1 MGVLG
6 KAQHGHP
13 ETGTE
18 EAGASTNSILFAVGD
33 FVFLI
38 SVGIVATLVMHGMHQ
53 LGWNFA
59 LTCLAG
65 MAAAMLVQMLMA
77 FCVAPLLG
85 SIESMTPSMAVG
97 MIAPMSVCTLH
108 LFGREPDCM
117 VALAFG
123 AFFGVMIFAFL
134 VIYGAAVHRSL
145 RRAYPAIRGE

>member
-1 MGVLG
+1 MGALG
-6 KAQHGHP
+6 NTQYGHP
-13 ETGTE
+13 NTETEVGR
-18 EAGASTNSILFAVGD
+18 ASPHAIFFAVGD

-38 SVGIVATLVMHGMHQ
+38 SVGMVATLVMHGMHQ
-53 LGWNFA
+53 LGWNYA

-97 MIAPMSVCTLH
+97 MVAPMSVCTLH

-117 VALAFG
+117 AALVFG
-123 AFFGVMIFAFL
+123 AIFGIVIFAF
-134 VIYGAAVHRSL
+134 VVFYGATVRRSL
-145 RRAYPAIRGE
+145 RRAYPVIRGE